1 MLEAVVS
8 SLTEMF
14 APAIHEDRIA
24 GLLKHYA
31 FADDNALSYF
41 RQRLKEA
48 PQEVEFGLSY
58 VSTLAG
64 ADVRP
69 WRLSAMLP
77 RPIRFA
83 ANRHTATLWT
93 IALSSRPLLRSAI
106 AEDIDLDA
114 A

>member
-1 MLEAVVS
+1 LKLAEAVGLDPDHVASTDGVLPGTRFAVDAYVSFVREKPMLEAVAS

-31 FADDNALSYF
+31 FANDNALSYF

-64 ADVRP
+64 ADLRP
-69 WRLSAMLP
+69 WRL
-77 RPIRFA
+77 
-83 ANRHTATLWT
+83 
-93 IALSSRPLLRSAI
+93 
-106 AEDIDLDA
+106 
-114 A
+114 